1 MKRLLID
8 TQQKMKNRIDLFK
21 KASEKIIKKK
31 ELEYKTFSK
40 IENAKNHPFFLEKIQ
55 SRQEIKTSEGRRRRD
70 ERKENVDTEETR
82 ITAERIFHERQE
94 NARVLKE
101 EK

>member
-31 ELEYKTFSK
+31 EMEYKTFSK
-40 IENAKNHPFFLEKIQ
+40 IENAKNHPFFLEKIR
-55 SRQEIKTSEGRRRRD
+55 SRE
-70 ERKENVDTEETR
+70 
-82 ITAERIFHERQE
+82 
-94 NARVLKE
+94 
-101 EK
+101 